1 MVTALYRK
9 IFTPN
14 GGGYDM
20 SFNILIVD
28 DSRTIRSVIKKTLL
42 IAGVPTGELFE
53 ASNGLEGLQIMKNN
67 WVDLC
72 FADINM
78 PVMNGIE
85 MIEKMLEDHMLEKL
99 PVVIVSTEGSKT
111 RIEELFR
118 KGVRAY
124 LRKPITPEIVR
135 NVVKEVLG
143 DYDAK

>member
-1 MVTALYRK
+1 
-9 IFTPN
+9 
-14 GGGYDM
+14 M

-42 IAGVPTGELFE
+42 IAGVPTGELYE
-53 ASNGLEGLQIMKNN
+53 ASNGLEGLQVMKNN

-143 DYDAK
+143 DYDEK

>member
-1 MVTALYRK
+1 
-9 IFTPN
+9 
-14 GGGYDM
+14 M

-28 DSRTIRSVIKKTLL
+28 DSRTIRSVIRKTLL
-42 IAGVPTGELFE
+42 IAGVPTGELYE
-53 ASNGLEGLQIMKNN
+53 ASNGLEGLQIMKDN

-85 MIEKMLEDHMLEKL
+85 MIEQMLADHMLEKL

-124 LRKPITPEIVR
+124 LRKPITPEIIR

-143 DYDAK
+143 DYDEK

>member
-1 MVTALYRK
+1 
-9 IFTPN
+9 
-14 GGGYDM
+14 M

-28 DSRTIRSVIKKTLL
+28 DSKTIRSVIKKTLL
-42 IAGVPTGELFE
+42 IAGVPTGDLYE
-53 ASNGLEGLQIMKNN
+53 ASNGREGLQIMKDN

-85 MIEKMLEDHMLEKL
+85 MIEKMLADNMLEKL

-124 LRKPITPEIVR
+124 LRKPITPEIIR

-143 DYDAK
+143 DYDEK

>member
-1 MVTALYRK
+1 
-9 IFTPN
+9 
-14 GGGYDM
+14 M

-42 IAGVPTGELFE
+42 IAGVPTSELFE

-85 MIEKMLEDHMLEKL
+85 MIEK
-99 PVVIVSTEGSKT
+99 
-111 RIEELFR
+111 
-118 KGVRAY
+118 
-124 LRKPITPEIVR
+124 ITFI
-135 NVVKEVLG
+135 L
-143 DYDAK
+143 

>member
-1 MVTALYRK
+1 
-9 IFTPN
+9 
-14 GGGYDM
+14 M

-28 DSRTIRSVIKKTLL
+28 DSKTIRSVIRKTLL
-42 IAGVPTGELFE
+42 IAGVPTGELYE
-53 ASNGLEGLQIMKNN
+53 ASNGLEGLQLMKDN
-67 WVDLC
+67 WIDLC

-85 MIEKMLEDHMLEKL
+85 MIEKMLEDHMLERL

-124 LRKPITPEIVR
+124 LRKPITPEIIR

-143 DYDAK
+143 DYDEK

>member
-1 MVTALYRK
+1 MA
-9 IFTPN
+9 
-14 GGGYDM
+14 
-20 SFNILIVD
+20 FNILIVD
-28 DSRTIRSVIKKTLL
+28 DSKTIRSVIRKTLM
-42 IAGVPTGELFE
+42 IAGVPISELHE
-53 ASNGLEGLQIMKNN
+53 AANGQEGLQLMRDN
-67 WVDLC
+67 WIDLC

-85 MIEKMLEDHMLEKL
+85 MIEKMLEDQTLSRL

-143 DYDAK
+143 DYDE

>member
-1 MVTALYRK
+1 
-9 IFTPN
+9 
-14 GGGYDM
+14 M

-42 IAGVPTGELFE
+42 IAGVPTSELFE

-85 MIEKMLEDHMLEKL
+85 MIEKMLEDHMLEQL

-124 LRKPITPEIVR
+124 LRKPITPEIIR

-143 DYDAK
+143 DYDEK